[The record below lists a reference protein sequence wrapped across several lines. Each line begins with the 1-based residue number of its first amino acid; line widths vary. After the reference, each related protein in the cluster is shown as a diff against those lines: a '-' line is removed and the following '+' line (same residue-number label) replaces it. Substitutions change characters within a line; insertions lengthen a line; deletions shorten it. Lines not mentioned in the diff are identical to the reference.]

1 MDLNEIAFDEYQ
13 REAMKYIRWNKEDSM
28 MIPLL
33 GLAGE
38 TGQLLTE
45 YKKWI
50 RDGNRYT
57 PFLDQVSEELGDLLW
72 YISALATASKLSLAD
87 IANENLAKIRDRWG
101 KEEHPRLLVP
111 FGFDDAFP
119 MEERLPLKPI
129 IVFRKGVFDGI
140 PKVSITVDGETC
152 GDPLTDNAHCDDGYR
167 FHDVFHFAYAMV
179 LGWSPLVRKLLKK
192 KRKSVPKIDEV
203 EDGARAV
210 FLEEGISA
218 MIFEFAKDYGFF
230 IEANTIDF
238 EVLKTI
244 RVMTRGLEVRNVSI
258 SDWQKAILVGY
269 NAWRPLVQHGE
280 GILQGDRSTQS
291 LVFRPL
297 LD

>member
-1 MDLNEIAFDEYQ
+1 MV
-13 REAMKYIRWNKEDSM
+13 
-28 MIPLL
+28 PLL

-45 YKKWI
+45 YKKWL

-72 YISALATASKLSLAD
+72 YISALATVSKLNLAE

-101 KEEHPRLLVP
+101 NGEYSGMLGPMS
-111 FGFDDAFP
+111 FDEAFP
-119 MEERLPLKPI
+119 IHERLPPNPT
-129 IVFRKGVFDGI
+129 IVFRKVVFDGA
-140 PKVSITVDGETC
+140 PKVSITVDGEIC
-152 GDPLTDNAHCDDGYR
+152 GDPLTDNAHYDDGYR

-179 LGWSPLVRKLLKK
+179 LGWSPLVRKLLKR
-192 KRKSVPKIDEV
+192 KRKSVERIDEV

-230 IEANTIDF
+230 QNSNAIDY
-238 EVLKTI
+238 ELLKTI
-244 RVMTRGLEVRNVSI
+244 RVMTRGLEVRNVAM
-258 SDWQKAILVGY
+258 SDWQTAILVGY
-269 NAWRPLVQHGE
+269 NAWRPLVHHGE
-280 GILQGDRSTQS
+280 GILHGDRSKQS

-297 LD
+297 SD